1 MKNFYRWLREVYR
14 WLRQVP
20 VTRHYWWAGAVV
32 LVVAGAVWGFDW
44 SERAF
49 RIAGTVLQL
58 GGVLTVVWG
67 ILKTRTEF
75 KQTKVRD
82 MFAGWLKRF
91 PPLHPATT
99 SISMNITFPG
109 LVVEGYGHS
118 THGPSPDQTL
128 EGRLTHLEGVV
139 KNLASAQGRTH
150 NAVLQA
156 EKKAQKALDAA
167 AQQFA
172 EQVEGVA
179 RKIEA
184 TATGGIHVSAVGVIL
199 LFVGTV
205 CGGLAPELH
214 SLLAP

>member
-32 LVVAGAVWGFDW
+32 LVAVGVVWGFDW
-44 SERAF
+44 SEGAF

-58 GGVLTVVWG
+58 LGVLTVVWG

-82 MFAGWLKRF
+82 LFAGWLKRF
-91 PPLHPATT
+91 PPLHPPKVTV
-99 SISMNITFPG
+99 SGHIVLPG
-109 LVVEGYGHS
+109 LVGEGYGHC

-128 EGRLTHLEGVV
+128 EGRLTYLEGVV
-139 KNLASAQGRTH
+139 KNLSSAQGRTYI
-150 NAVLQA
+150 AVLQA

-214 SLLAP
+214 SMLAP